1 MINYLIIV
9 IKVFVLIL
17 ASNVS
22 FADMSKREL
31 ARDMI
36 LKSIASYPGK
46 CACPYHLTSNGI
58 KCGKKSAYSNPEGY
72 NPLCY
77 LSDINDEM
85 IDLKYDKKL
94 FSSNKKKTIKTS
106 SLRVVDGDTIVL
118 NSKKIRLHGIDSPET
133 KQKCLNEK
141 NIEYFCGLQATNEL
155 KNIIGKYEVSCIR
168 KDKDRYG
175 RLISVCYVNG
185 EDINALLVERGWALA
200 YRKYSKDYVH
210 QENQARINNLGLWSG
225 KYTLPWEWRNKN
237 R

>member
-1 MINYLIIV
+1 MINYLSIV
-9 IKVFVLIL
+9 IKVFILIL
-17 ASNVS
+17 VSNIS
-22 FADMSKREL
+22 FADISKREL

-36 LKSIASYPGK
+36 AKSIASYPGK
-46 CACPYHLTSNGI
+46 CACPYHIISNGI
-58 KCGKKSAYSNPEGY
+58 KCGKKSSYSNPEDY
-72 NPLCY
+72 KPLCY

-94 FSSNKKKTIKTS
+94 FSINKKKTTKTF

-118 NSKKIRLHGIDSPET
+118 NSKKIRLHGIDTPET

-141 NIEYFCGLQATNEL
+141 SIEYFCGLQATKEL
-155 KNIIGKYEVSCIR
+155 KNIIGKYQVSCIR
-168 KDKDRYG
+168 KGKDRYG
-175 RLISVCYVNG
+175 RLVSVCFVNG

-225 KYTLPWEWRNKN
+225 KFTFPWEWRSKN

>member
-1 MINYLIIV
+1 MINYLITV

-46 CACPYHLTSNGI
+46 CACPYHLISNGM

-94 FSSNKKKTIKTS
+94 FSTNKKKTIKTS

-118 NSKKIRLHGIDSPET
+118 NSKKIRLHGIDTPET

-141 NIEYFCGLQATNEL
+141 ILSIFVFYKQLMNL
-155 KNIIGKYEVSCIR
+155 KI
-168 KDKDRYG
+168 
-175 RLISVCYVNG
+175 
-185 EDINALLVERGWALA
+185 
-200 YRKYSKDYVH
+200 
-210 QENQARINNLGLWSG
+210 
-225 KYTLPWEWRNKN
+225 
-237 R
+237 

>member
-1 MINYLIIV
+1 MINYLITV

-58 KCGKKSAYSNPEGY
+58 KCGKKSVYSNPEGY

-77 LSDINDEM
+77 LSDINDET

-94 FSSNKKKTIKTS
+94 FSTNKKKTIKTS

-225 KYTLPWEWRNKN
+225 KFTLPWEWRNKN